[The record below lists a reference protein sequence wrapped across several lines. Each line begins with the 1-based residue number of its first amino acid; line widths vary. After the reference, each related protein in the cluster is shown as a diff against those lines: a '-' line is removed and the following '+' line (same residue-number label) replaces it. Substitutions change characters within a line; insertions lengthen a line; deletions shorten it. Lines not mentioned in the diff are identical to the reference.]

1 MPLGL
6 PGSEVTLP
14 WGTADPGT
22 GLQHQSPQP
31 LNQLPIQTSQLVR
44 LPLVVW
50 QYACQVTMSYM
61 AKMLRR

>member
-1 MPLGL
+1 MGDRRSRHRSAAPK
-6 PGSEVTLP
+6 
-14 WGTADPGT
+14 
-22 GLQHQSPQP
+22 P